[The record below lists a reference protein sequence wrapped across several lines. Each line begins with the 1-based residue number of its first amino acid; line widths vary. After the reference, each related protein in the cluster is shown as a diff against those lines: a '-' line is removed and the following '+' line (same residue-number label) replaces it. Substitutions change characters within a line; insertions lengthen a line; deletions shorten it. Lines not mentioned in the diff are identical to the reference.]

1 MSFNPYQPPT
11 RESDG
16 SPEFSSAS
24 PEAVVTP
31 RIIESLRKTR
41 PWVLLMAILGMM
53 GAGMTFLGGLG
64 FLVSA
69 PPEMPAGIG
78 LFYFVMGGVYLV
90 PTIML
95 FKYGTAINRLIY
107 GGGVFAL
114 EEALDAQRRFWQF
127 TGIMLIVGVVLSMLA
142 AVLMVMAFAA
152 LGNMF

>member
-1 MSFNPYQPPT
+1 MSFNPYQAPS

-16 SPEFSSAS
+16 SPEFSAAS

-31 RIIESLRKTR
+31 KIIESLRKTR
-41 PWVLLMAILGMM
+41 PWVMLMAILGMM

-64 FLVSA
+64 FIVSA
-69 PPEMPAGIG
+69 PPDMPAGFG
-78 LFYFVMGGVYLV
+78 LFYLVIGGIYLV

-95 FKYGTAINRLIY
+95 FKYGAAINRLIY

-127 TGIMLIVGVVLSMLA
+127 TGIMLIVGMVISTVA
-142 AVLMVMAFAA
+142 AVLMIMAFAA